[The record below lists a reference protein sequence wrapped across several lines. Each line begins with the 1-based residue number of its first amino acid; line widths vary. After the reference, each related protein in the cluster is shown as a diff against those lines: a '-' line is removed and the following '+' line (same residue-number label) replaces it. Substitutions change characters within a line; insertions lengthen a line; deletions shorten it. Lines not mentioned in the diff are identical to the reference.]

1 MLLAKRI
8 LRDPN
13 LSQLATRKFKQT
25 INQDDANKFVCA
37 DAVITDILEQKGDED
52 DMFECE
58 FKDKNT
64 KKMLEGT
71 KLKYNKDVP
80 STELGPANQ
89 FKKLNYNQMTP

>member
-25 INQDDANKFVCA
+25 ISQDDANKFICA
-37 DAVITDILEQKGDED
+37 DAVITDILEQKGAED

-64 KKMLEGT
+64 KMMLEGT

-89 FKKLNYNQMTP
+89 YKKLNYNQMTP